1 MKEIYKAKHK
11 KHWIQ
16 LIFTVFSAPTQN
28 PILCEVKILNLNWE
42 LRLQYYR
49 SWLPSAWSWYIA
61 LAIHVFIFGCRAS
74 WAYYFYYQKSH
85 SMQEIEKFARL
96 EGQKV
101 TLKSNNHNVSVY
113 EFIDEIM
120 SFHLVCLDLME
131 MA

>member
-1 MKEIYKAKHK
+1 
-11 KHWIQ
+11 
-16 LIFTVFSAPTQN
+16 
-28 PILCEVKILNLNWE
+28 
-42 LRLQYYR
+42 
-49 SWLPSAWSWYIA
+49 
-61 LAIHVFIFGCRAS
+61 
-74 WAYYFYYQKSH
+74 
-85 SMQEIEKFARL
+85 MQEIEKFARL